1 VLPTQIVSTLVPS
14 KWRKSA
20 QKKRARENFSIGG
33 VVESCG
39 EGGAQ
44 IWKSRARKC
53 LTVSKT
59 RGDNEIVVRGCT

>member
-1 VLPTQIVSTLVPS
+1 VLPKQIVNTPASS
-14 KWRKSA
+14 ERRKSVP
-20 QKKRARENFSIGG
+20 KKRAREIFSIGG

-53 LTVSKT
+53 LTVSKN